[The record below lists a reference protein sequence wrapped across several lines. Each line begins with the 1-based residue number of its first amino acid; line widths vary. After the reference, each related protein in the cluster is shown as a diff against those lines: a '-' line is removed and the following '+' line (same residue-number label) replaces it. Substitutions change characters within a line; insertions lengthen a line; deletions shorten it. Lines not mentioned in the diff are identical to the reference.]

1 MAERTDFPRA
11 FARMTQP
18 ALRVVRYDSR
28 MLNRTCAHYSARY
41 DQHGK
46 LRDPGVHGDAWS

>member
-28 MLNRTCAHYSARY
+28 MLNRTCAHYSAHY